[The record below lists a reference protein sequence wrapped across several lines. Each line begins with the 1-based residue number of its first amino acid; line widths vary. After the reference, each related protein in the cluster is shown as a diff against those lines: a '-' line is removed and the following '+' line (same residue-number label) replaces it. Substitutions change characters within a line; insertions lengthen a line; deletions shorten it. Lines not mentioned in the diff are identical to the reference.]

1 MGSLAGHVYPG
12 IFLCIGGLLW
22 CFLAIQTHL
31 ITSNQRKGK
40 KSKFAPNDI
49 PVGSEELFERSW
61 LPLSCCPNFPLE
73 PMIKIILPFIAI
85 IIEAFVDI
93 VYEENSHHYSLVVY
107 HVYDEKGKLRDQGKL
122 HHITMHIA
130 FILSGTV
137 DILTMFI
144 KFPRHTS
151 KLFLSLAIAVEFI
164 LFYLH
169 TAGRNEINIEAHS
182 ILDFIIFMCLIF
194 SLLRIAAPL
203 SIIVNLG
210 FGSCVLLQGTWLIQ
224 AGYFLFS
231 DFLSVQQNV
240 KDNHA
245 ILMFIGEAFAWHI
258 LLIAVGNVIF
268 WIILSHFV
276 NNQNIFHYR
285 GTQLKNNNASQDVEE
300 CVSLIGSMCKENK
313 CEEIELESK
322 IPV

>member
-1 MGSLAGHVYPG
+1 MGTFAGHAYIG

-31 ITSNQRKGK
+31 ITSNKRKGK
-40 KSKFAPNDI
+40 KSKFASNDI

-61 LPLSCCPNFPLE
+61 LPLSCCPNFPFE

-85 IIEAFVDI
+85 IIETLI
-93 VYEENSHHYSLVVY
+93 ENNHHRYSFSIF
-107 HVYDEKGKLRDQGKL
+107 HVYDNEGKLRDQGRL

-130 FILSGTV
+130 FIISGTV

-151 KLFLSLAIAVEFI
+151 KLFLSLAFAIEFI
-164 LFYLH
+164 LIYLH
-169 TAGRNEINIEAHS
+169 TAGRSEINIEAHS
-182 ILDFIIFMCLIF
+182 ILEFTIFMCLIF
-194 SLLRIAAPL
+194 SLLRIASSL
-203 SIIVNLG
+203 SIVINLG
-210 FGSCVLLQGTWLIQ
+210 FGSCIFLQGTWMFQ
-224 AGYFLFS
+224 VGYFLFS
-231 DFLSVQQNV
+231 DFLSTQQNL

-245 ILMFIGEAFAWHI
+245 ILMFIGETFAWHI

-268 WIILSHFV
+268 WIVLSRFV

-300 CVSLIGSMCKENK
+300 CDNLIGAMCKENK
-313 CEEIELESK
+313 CEEIELESE
-322 IPV
+322 IPA